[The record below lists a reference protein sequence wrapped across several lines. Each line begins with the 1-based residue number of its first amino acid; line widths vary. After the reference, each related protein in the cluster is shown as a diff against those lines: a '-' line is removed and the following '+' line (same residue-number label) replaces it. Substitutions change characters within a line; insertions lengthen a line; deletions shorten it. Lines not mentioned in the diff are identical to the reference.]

1 MRKKTAAFVLCV
13 LLLLPCETAAAKG
26 AGTGRD
32 SAAQASPPVSLQAAS
47 YSYDKIRLTWERAEQ
62 AEAYTIYRAASAKG
76 KYKKIHTVAAS
87 RTGYIDRG
95 LKTGKTY
102 YYKIRAVQKNGKKAG
117 AARFS
122 KIVKASPRPIRVR
135 ELTGE
140 YQMAGAFLL
149 TWKPVRGADGYQLQ
163 IKTASD
169 SKWQDAYRPDE
180 ETVSRPREVS
190 GDYQQK
196 HYLKGNCARWD
207 LSSEETSF
215 RFRIRAYH
223 KENGKKIFGA
233 YSAPLRMEP
242 VWNSAEELRSYVQDW
257 VRETYPGYLPEAS
270 AALTP
275 ETGNWGA
282 EWGNCQTVSRYAS
295 REKVL
300 RELCSYKLKAYF
312 EKNYFAQGEE
322 TPHGSLYLRDLGDG
336 TWRVW
341 WLD

>member
-1 MRKKTAAFVLCV
+1 MRKKTAALVLCA
-13 LLLLPCETAAAKG
+13 LLLLSCETAAAEA
-26 AGTGRD
+26 AGTIR
-32 SAAQASPPVSLQAAS
+32 APAVQAAS
-47 YSYDKIRLTWERAEQ
+47 YSYDKVRLTWECTEQ
-62 AEAYTIYRAASAKG
+62 AEAYAIYRAASAKG
-76 KYKKIHTVAAS
+76 KYKKIRTVSAS

-102 YYKIRAVQKNGKKAG
+102 YYKIRAVKKDG
-117 AARFS
+117 RETENSRFS

-135 ELTGE
+135 ELTAE

-163 IKTASD
+163 IKTASGG
-169 SKWQDAYRPDE
+169 KWQDAYRPDA

-196 HYLKGNCARWD
+196 RYLKGTGARWD
-207 LSSEETSF
+207 LSSEEAFFQF
-215 RFRIRAYH
+215 RVRAYH
-223 KENGKKIFGA
+223 TENGKKIFGA

-242 VWNSAEELRSYVQDW
+242 VWSSAEELCSFVQAW
-257 VRETYPGYLPEAS
+257 VGETYPGYLPEISAS
-270 AALTP
+270 LTP
-275 ETGNWGA
+275 ETASWGV
-282 EWGNCQTVSRYAS
+282 EWGNCQTVSRYAA

-300 RELCSYKLKAYF
+300 QELCAYKLNHYF

-322 TPHGSLYLRDLGDG
+322 VPHGSLYLRDLGDG

>member
-1 MRKKTAAFVLCV
+1 MRKKTAALVLCV
-13 LLLLPCETAAAKG
+13 LLLLSCETAAAEE
-26 AGTGRD
+26 AWTIR
-32 SAAQASPPVSLQAAS
+32 APAVRASPPVSVRAAS
-47 YSYDKIRLTWERAEQ
+47 YSYDKIRLTWGRAEQ
-62 AEAYTIYRAASAKG
+62 AEAYAIYRAASAKG
-76 KYKKIHTVAAS
+76 KYKRIHTAAAS
-87 RTGYIDRG
+87 RTAYIDRG

-102 YYKIRAVQKNGKKAG
+102 YYKIRSVQKNGKKTG
-117 AARFS
+117 AVRFS
-122 KIVKASPRPIRVR
+122 KIVKATPRPIRVR
-135 ELTGE
+135 SLAAE

-169 SKWQDAYRPDE
+169 SKWQDTYRLDA

-196 HYLKGNCARWD
+196 RYLKGISARWD
-207 LSSEETSF
+207 LSSGEASF
-215 RFRIRAYH
+215 QFRVRAYH

-242 VWNSAEELRSYVQDW
+242 VWDSAEELRSFVQAW
-257 VRETYPGYLPEAS
+257 VSETYPGYLPETS
-270 AALTP
+270 VALTP
-275 ETGNWGA
+275 ETANWGV
-282 EWGNCQTVSRYAS
+282 EWGNCQTISRYAS

-300 RELCSYKLKAYF
+300 REFCAYKLNNYF
-312 EKNYFAQGEE
+312 KKNYFAQGEE
-322 TPHGSLYLRDLGDG
+322 APHGSLYLRDLGDG

>member
-1 MRKKTAAFVLCV
+1 MRKKTAVLVLCI
-13 LLLLPCETAAAKG
+13 LLLLSCETAAAEA
-26 AGTGRD
+26 AGTIR
-32 SAAQASPPVSLQAAS
+32 APAVQAAS
-47 YSYDKIRLTWERAEQ
+47 YSYDKVRLTWGHTEQ
-62 AEAYTIYRAASAKG
+62 TEAYAIYRAASAKG
-76 KYKKIHTVAAS
+76 KYKKIRTVAAS

-117 AARFS
+117 VAKFS
-122 KIVKASPRPIRVR
+122 KIAKASPRPIRVR

-196 HYLKGNCARWD
+196 RYLKGNCARWD
-207 LSSEETSF
+207 LSSEEASF
-215 RFRIRAYH
+215 QFRVRAYH
-223 KENGKKIFGA
+223 KENGQKIFGA
-233 YSAPLRMEP
+233 YSSPLRMEP
-242 VWNSAEELRSYVQDW
+242 VWNSAEELRSFVQDW
-257 VRETYPGYLPEAS
+257 VRETYPGYLSETSAS
-270 AALTP
+270 LMP
-275 ETGNWGA
+275 ETGNWGV
-282 EWGNCQTVSRYAS
+282 EWGNCQTVSRYAA

-300 RELCSYKLKAYF
+300 QELCAYKLNHYF

-322 TPHGSLYLRDLGDG
+322 VPHGSLYLRDLGDG

>member
-1 MRKKTAAFVLCV
+1 MRKKTAAFILCV
-13 LLLLPCETAAAKG
+13 LLLLSCETAAA
-26 AGTGRD
+26 AEAVSIR
-32 SAAQASPPVSLQAAS
+32 APAVRASPPVSLQAAS
-47 YSYDKIRLTWERAEQ
+47 YSYDKVHLTWDRTEQ
-62 AEAYTIYRAASAKG
+62 AEAYAIYRAASAKG
-76 KYKKIHTVAAS
+76 KYKRIHTIAAS

-117 AARFS
+117 AAKFS

-149 TWKPVRGADGYQLQ
+149 TWEPVRGADGYQLQ

-196 HYLKGNCARWD
+196 RYLKGNCARWD
-207 LSSEETSF
+207 LSSEEAFFQF
-215 RFRIRAYH
+215 RVRAYH
-223 KENGKKIFGA
+223 KENGKKIFGT
-233 YSAPLRMEP
+233 YSEPLRMEP
-242 VWNSAEELRSYVQDW
+242 VWDSAEELHSFVQDW
-257 VRETYPGYLPEAS
+257 VSETYPGYRSETS
-270 AALTP
+270 AVLTP
-275 ETGNWGA
+275 ETGSWGV
-282 EWGNCQTVSRYAS
+282 EWGNYQTISRYAS

-300 RELCSYKLKAYF
+300 REFCAYKLNHYF
-312 EKNYFAQGEE
+312 EKNYFAQGEKA
-322 TPHGSLYLRDLGDG
+322 PHGSLYLRDLGDG